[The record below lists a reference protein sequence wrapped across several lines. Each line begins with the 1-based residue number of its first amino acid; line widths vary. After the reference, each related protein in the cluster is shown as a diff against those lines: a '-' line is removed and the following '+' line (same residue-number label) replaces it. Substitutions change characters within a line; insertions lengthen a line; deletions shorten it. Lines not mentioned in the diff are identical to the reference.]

1 MADETSTTTTEA
13 APEAAQSAPE
23 PAGAAQADQTL
34 GESGKAALDAER
46 KARRDAERQL
56 KTLNEQLK
64 GYEDANK
71 TELQKAADRAA
82 AAEQAASQW
91 QARFTDSTI
100 RAAVTDA
107 AVAASAI
114 DPATIYALIRD
125 GISLDDDGN
134 PQGIEKSIGELRKSK
149 SFLFSTTPGLRDA
162 HAGGNNFA
170 LNDGDALTKAVLGAV
185 GVQTAPNL

>member
-13 APEAAQSAPE
+13 APEAAQSTPK
-23 PAGAAQADQTL
+23 PAVAAQADQTL

-56 KTLNEQLK
+56 RTLNE
-64 GYEDANK
+64 
-71 TELQKAADRAA
+71 RAA

-134 PQGIEKSIGELRKSK
+134 PQGIEKAIGELRKSK
-149 SFLFSTTPGLRDA
+149 SFLFSTPGLRDA
-162 HAGGNNFA
+162 HAGGGPLP
-170 LNDGDALTKAVLGAV
+170 LNGDALEASLRTKLGM
-185 GVQTAPNL
+185 N

>member
-1 MADETSTTTTEA
+1 MADETTTTTEA
-13 APEAAQSAPE
+13 APEAAQSAPD

-34 GESGKAALDAER
+34 GDSGKAALDAER

-56 KTLNEQLK
+56 KTLDGQLKTLTEQLK

-82 AAEQAASQW
+82 AAEQTASQW

-134 PQGIEKSIGELRKSK
+134 PQGIEKAIGELRKSK
-149 SFLFSTTPGLRDA
+149 SFLFSTPGLRDA
-162 HAGGNNFA
+162 HAGGGPLP
-170 LNDGDALTKAVLGAV
+170 LNGDALEATLRTKLGM
-185 GVQTAPNL
+185 N

>member
-56 KTLNEQLK
+56 RTLSEQLK

-134 PQGIEKSIGELRKSK
+134 PQGIEKAIGELRKSK
-149 SFLFSTTPGLRDA
+149 SFLFSTPGLRDA